1 MDGDSTIANWLADP
15 VHHPPMISAFA
26 RAIGQFPDPAFRRP
40 LLWSVGLTFI
50 VFVAIWIAVW
60 FALTRTSLFATVWL
74 DGVVDALGGLA
85 TIVLTFLLFPGVAG
99 AILALFLDDVVRA
112 VERRHY
118 PDLPAPRQAGPG
130 EQILIAVKFIATV
143 VALNLLAL
151 PLYLIPVVNLVVFYG
166 LNGYLLGREY
176 FELVT
181 PRRMDAR
188 AARALW
194 RSSRVRFVTAGAVFA
209 LTATIP
215 LLNFL
220 APVVAA
226 ATMTHLVESARR
238 IGSARA

>member
-1 MDGDSTIANWLADP
+1 
-15 VHHPPMISAFA
+15 MISAFA

-40 LLWSVGLTFI
+40 LLWSVALTIVVFI
-50 VFVAIWIAVW
+50 AIWVAVW

-85 TIVLTFLLFPGVAG
+85 TIVLTLLLFPGIAG
-99 AILALFLDDVVRA
+99 AILALFLDGVVGA

-118 PDLPAPRQAGPG
+118 PDLPAPRQAGLG
-130 EQILIAVKFIATV
+130 EQILMAVKFIATV
-143 VALNLLAL
+143 VALNLLVL
-151 PLYLIPVVNLVVFYG
+151 PLYLIPAVNLVVFYG

-176 FELVT
+176 FELVS
-181 PRRMDAR
+181 PRRMDAP

-194 RSSRVRFVTAGAVFA
+194 RSRRVRFVIAGAAFA

-215 LLNFL
+215 LLNL
-220 APVVAA
+220 LSPVLAA

-238 IGSARA
+238 IGAARA

>member
-1 MDGDSTIANWLADP
+1 
-15 VHHPPMISAFA
+15 MITAFA
-26 RAIGQFPDPAFRRP
+26 RAIGQLPDPAFRRP
-40 LLWSVGLTFI
+40 LLWSVGLAI
-50 VFVAIWIAVW
+50 VVFVAIWIAVW
-60 FALTRTSLFATVWL
+60 FALTRTSLFETVWL

-99 AILALFLDDVVRA
+99 AILALFLDGVVGA

-118 PDLPAPRQAGPG
+118 PDLAAPRQTGLG
-130 EQILIAVKFIATV
+130 EQLAIAIKFIATV

-151 PLYLIPVVNLVVFYG
+151 PLYLIPAVNLVVFYG

-181 PRRMDAR
+181 PRRMDTG
-188 AARALW
+188 AARVLW
-194 RSSRVRFVTAGAVFA
+194 RGNRARFVTAGAVFA

-215 LLNFL
+215 LLNLL

-238 IGSARA
+238 TGAAGT